1 MNHRENPNQYPVYPD
16 PDAERPEDDRPR
28 LPYAPV

>member
-1 MNHRENPNQYPVYPD
+1 MIDYPYPVYPD
-16 PDAERPEDDRPR
+16 PDPACPEQDRLR